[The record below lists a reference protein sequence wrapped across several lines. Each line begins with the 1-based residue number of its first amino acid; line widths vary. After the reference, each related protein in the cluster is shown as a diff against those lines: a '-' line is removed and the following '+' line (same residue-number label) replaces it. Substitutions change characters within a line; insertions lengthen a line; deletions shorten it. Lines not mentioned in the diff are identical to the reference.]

1 MHMTQRGLNIYGY
14 VSVTVMLVLLLL
26 VVFKQVPV
34 SWYRGLF
41 LIALVLF
48 LIRITLRLVV
58 ARQARIER
66 DRADKMGAP
75 QKKENED

>member
-1 MHMTQRGLNIYGY
+1 MTQRGLNIYGY